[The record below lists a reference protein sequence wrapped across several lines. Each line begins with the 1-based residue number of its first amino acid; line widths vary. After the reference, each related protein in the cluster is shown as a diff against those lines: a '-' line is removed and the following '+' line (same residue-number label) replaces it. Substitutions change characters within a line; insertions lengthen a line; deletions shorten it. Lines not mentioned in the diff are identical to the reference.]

1 MSAPPEAVRTTELAA
16 AGVWPLVA
24 AMGSQ
29 NQEGSEERPLA

>member
-1 MSAPPEAVRTTELAA
+1 MSAPLEAASTTELAA

-24 AMGSQ
+24 AMGNQ